1 MTSSTGAPALIR
13 RIAGA
18 IGAALLAALV
28 THLAT
33 VLVFFTAS
41 GADATSFS
49 QLSDYFL
56 PSSLLLFLLL
66 AVIAGF
72 DGFRRWYAAIPLALL
87 AAVLAGLF
95 GSLIFVINGGS
106 PIDGAAI
113 AFVFST
119 LAGPKLIF
127 VIAAVVTAATVGRR
141 FWSLVTG
148 SRLDMPPVRDR
159 RIALVRLPAANLAE
173 GQVTHIAR
181 SVIDAEKADAQWD
194 EYVAALIEN
203 GWDTIEVPV
212 AAEAPDSV
220 FVEDAVV
227 VFGGTAVITSPGHE
241 SRRSE
246 TAGVED
252 TVRELGLRIARIE
265 LPGTLDGGD
274 VLKVGSTVY
283 VGRGGRTNA
292 EGIRQLRAIVGALGY
307 TVVAVPVTKVLHLK
321 SGVTAL
327 PDGTVIGYPPLVDN
341 PELFDRFLPVPEE
354 SGVAVVVLDDDTV
367 LMAASAP
374 KSAALIADLGY
385 RVVTVDISEFEKLEG
400 CVTCLSVRIR

>member
-1 MTSSTGAPALIR
+1 MIR

-18 IGAALLAALV
+18 LAAALV
-28 THLAT
+28 AALVAHLAT
-33 VLVFFTAS
+33 ILVFFAANR
-41 GADATSFS
+41 ADASLFG

-56 PSSLLLFLLL
+56 PSALLLFLLL
-66 AVIAGF
+66 AVVAGF
-72 DGFRRWYAAIPLALL
+72 DGFRRWYVAIPLAILAALL
-87 AAVLAGLF
+87 AALF
-95 GSLIFVINGGS
+95 GSLISVVGTGS
-106 PIDGAAI
+106 TIDGAAI
-113 AFVFST
+113 AFVFGT
-119 LAGPKLIF
+119 LVGPKLVF
-127 VIAAVVTAATVGRR
+127 VIAAVVAAASVGRR
-141 FWSLVTG
+141 LWSVVTG
-148 SRLDMPPVRDR
+148 AKLDVPPARDR

-194 EYVAALIEN
+194 DYVAALIEN

-227 VFGGTAVITSPGHE
+227 IFGDLAVIASPGHE

-292 EGIRQLRAIVGALGY
+292 EGIRQLRSIVSPLGY
-307 TVVAVPVTKVLHLK
+307 TVVAVPVAKVLHLK
-321 SGVTAL
+321 SCVTAL
-327 PDGTVIGYPPLVDN
+327 PDGTVIGYPPLVDH
-341 PELFDRFLPVPEE
+341 PELFDRFLGVPEE
-354 SGVAVVVLDDDTV
+354 TGVAVVVLDEDSV

-374 KSAALIADLGY
+374 RSAALIADLGY
-385 RVVTVDISEFEKLEG
+385 RVVTVDIGEFEKLEG